1 MGFSRGAPGV
11 GRAQAGISGAILMR
25 SILRST
31 LAALTFTS
39 TVWLAATP
47 AAAGDYETC
56 AKASG
61 DQAIAACTR
70 AIDSGRYSG
79 RQLVVLFTN
88 RCVELNDTQSDKAIA
103 DCSQAIR
110 LDPNGAAAFSGRAG
124 AYRAKG
130 QYDRAIEDMNQAI
143 RLSPNDADMF
153 NNRGLAHHENGQ
165 YDRAIEDLNQ
175 AIRLNPN
182 LAAAFYNRGNTH
194 QHEDQHERAIEDFSQ
209 AIRLNPNYADALLNR
224 GAAYYAAD
232 QYDRAIE
239 DFNQTIRLAPN
250 EAIAFYNRGMSW
262 ERKND
267 LQRALADFRTFSEL
281 APSDPDGPKAIERVT
296 RALSGRHGF
305 RYAVNR

>member
-1 MGFSRGAPGV
+1 MGFSRGAPGA
-11 GRAQAGISGAILMR
+11 GRSHVGISGAILMT
-25 SILRST
+25 SILRGT

-110 LDPNGAAAFSGRAG
+110 LDPDGAAAFSGRAG

-143 RLSPNDADMF
+143 RLSPNDADGS
-153 NNRGLAHHENGQ
+153 NSYENRAAEPHVAAV
-165 YDRAIEDLNQ
+165 RA
-175 AIRLNPN
+175 APAVRLVR
-182 LAAAFYNRGNTH
+182 RGGG
-194 QHEDQHERAIEDFSQ
+194 
-209 AIRLNPNYADALLNR
+209 
-224 GAAYYAAD
+224 GA
-232 QYDRAIE
+232 E
-239 DFNQTIRLAPN
+239 PV
-250 EAIAFYNRGMSW
+250 SV
-262 ERKND
+262 
-267 LQRALADFRTFSEL
+267 SCV
-281 APSDPDGPKAIERVT
+281 S
-296 RALSGRHGF
+296 S
-305 RYAVNR
+305 